1 LESIKIREKMNLH
14 SFPYKKSFQR
24 FIVVGSE
31 EMVGNASEGLLVPG
45 SMPPNWRALTWFFL
59 IRK

>member
-1 LESIKIREKMNLH
+1 MNLH

-31 EMVGNASEGLLVPG
+31 EMVGNPSEGLLVTG